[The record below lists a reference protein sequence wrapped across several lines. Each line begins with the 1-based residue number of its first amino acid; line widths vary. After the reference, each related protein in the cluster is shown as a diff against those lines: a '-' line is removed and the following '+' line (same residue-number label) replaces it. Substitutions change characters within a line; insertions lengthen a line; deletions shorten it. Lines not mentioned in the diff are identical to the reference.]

1 MFYVYLLKHTQND
14 DTYVGYTSDLKK
26 RLEEHN
32 ASINTSTVRKSGK
45 WEVIYYEAYS
55 SQTDA
60 QGRERKLK
68 QHGSGKHELFKRIK
82 NSLLPKT
89 GAG

>member
-1 MFYVYLLKHTQND
+1 MFYVYLLKHTQGD
-14 DTYVGYTSDLKK
+14 IYIGYASDLKK

-32 ASINTSTVRKSGK
+32 TSSNTSTIRKSGK
-45 WEVIYYEAYS
+45 WEVMYCEAYG

-60 QGRERKLK
+60 QKREQKLK
-68 QHGSGKHELFKRIK
+68 QHGSSKHELYKRIK